1 MSGADDHRVPPDG
14 PPDEPP
20 NGPLDAEPETSP
32 EPDSEELPKTWFEA
46 TPAGLPDSGADSG
59 AEPGGMTLRQRL
71 EWLTR
76 VTLLVFILASA
87 AFLSAITAMR
97 IAIHGREVAMP
108 NLVGKNVAEADH
120 LLRSS
125 GLLLRVAD
133 RMYSDLP
140 INVVVRQTPPPGMQM
155 KVSQQ
160 AHVILSLGQRQLS
173 IPALEGKSL
182 RASRIELLRA
192 GLQIGEVSS
201 VTLPEALGDT
211 VVIQSPR
218 PGNGAATPR
227 VNVLVAQP
235 ARESAYI
242 MPALAGLSEAE
253 AARLLSQVPLRYK
266 ANYVAAAQWPHGA
279 VIEQAPPAGARVAVS
294 ATVEL
299 TVAN

>member
-1 MSGADDHRVPPDG
+1 MSSADDPRVPPDEPPDG
-14 PPDEPP
+14 PP
-20 NGPLDAEPETSP
+20 GPEPESSP

-46 TPAGLPDSGADSG
+46 APATSPDSGADSG
-59 AEPGGMTLRQRL
+59 AEPEGMSLRQRL

-76 VTLLVFILASA
+76 VALLVFILASA

-133 RMYSDLP
+133 RIYSDLP

-160 AHVILSLGQRQLS
+160 AHVILSLGQRQIS

-201 VTLPEALGDT
+201 VTLPEAEDT
-211 VVIQSPR
+211 VVIQDPP
-218 PGNGAATPR
+218 PGNGAATPQ

-235 ARESAYI
+235 AGEAAYV
-242 MPALAGLSEAE
+242 MPTLAGLNEAE
-253 AARLLSQVPLRYK
+253 AARLLSQVPLRYH
-266 ANYVAAAQWPHGA
+266 ANYVAAPQWPHGA
-279 VIEQAPPAGARVAVS
+279 VIEQTPPAGARVPVS